1 MEDLV
6 DVDWLWNQWV
16 EDSLLYVLDQVVPV
30 VQQYTVHVLR
40 DLVFCP
46 RLVAKQLLLA
56 VVLESGRFG
65 ISQTYH
71 SLYRGMLVH
80 LVSRRARRIRHL
92 QQEQAFAATQQDFM
106 QLAEQVDA
114 VTGDQEWRMDPS
126 CHLYESDRIV
136 ATIHHYLHLMRRRAV
151 FELLFLLRGSNL
163 NRHRFGLLN
172 RGLFNRAQAGTK
184 VLVETYHNV
193 VCSALEFVCDANQ
206 DTLTDMAEYHNDSL
220 DEARVDYIPTEA
232 RLAFFNEVRHA
243 YGRYDP
249 TEQPSR
255 VKKACL
261 LTRELAKLTHTH
273 HPGLCCFVFYA
284 TIYRSSLLLSGGAA
298 RKSLFW
304 AFLSLF

>member
-6 DVDWLWNQWV
+6 DVDWLWNQWA
-16 EDSLLYVLDQVVPV
+16 EDTLRVLVDHVIPV

-46 RLVAKQLLLA
+46 RVVAKQLLLA
-56 VVLESGRFG
+56 VVLESGRLVM
-65 ISQTYH
+65 SQTYH

-80 LVSRRARRIRHL
+80 LVSRRARRVRHL
-92 QQEQAFAATQQDFM
+92 QQEQAVVTTQQDYM
-106 QLAEQVDA
+106 QLAEQIDA
-114 VTGDQEWRMDPS
+114 VTGDQEWRMNPH

-136 ATIHHYLHLMRRRAV
+136 STIHHYLHLMRRGAV

-193 VCSALEFVCDANQ
+193 VCSALEFVCDANHHH
-206 DTLTDMAEYHNDSL
+206 TDIVMGESSADHRNYSL
-220 DEARVDYIPTEA
+220 DVDETHVDYNNIPTEA

-243 YGRYDP
+243 YGRYVP
-249 TEQPSR
+249 CTPAWRRNETCKLCISHSSSS
-255 VKKACL
+255 CCSFF
-261 LTRELAKLTHTH
+261 LT
-273 HPGLCCFVFYA
+273 
-284 TIYRSSLLLSGGAA
+284 
-298 RKSLFW
+298 
-304 AFLSLF
+304 